1 MSKCVFP
8 GTFDPFQDGHLNIAS
23 RASKIFDEVV
33 IGVAVSSEKGPKHS
47 IEDRVQIAQDKCNG
61 LGNVTVKS
69 FDSLLVDFVKAEGA
83 SCVVRGLRNS
93 KDFDYESNM
102 AAANNKLS
110 KDIDTLFFLADPKLK
125 DLSSTQVRELESF
138 GIDTHNLVE

>member
-33 IGVAVSSEKGPKHS
+33 IGVAVSCEKGPKHS
-47 IEDRVQIAQDKCNG
+47 IEERVKIALDKCKG

-69 FDSLLVDFVKAEGA
+69 FDTLLVDFVKVESA